1 MSNSSGAS
9 GIGEI
14 MVNKGKEGKAHVV
27 TEKSWK
33 WGVWKEKFLFC
44 GQRTFQKERRQ
55 ILD

>member
-9 GIGEI
+9 GIGET

-33 WGVWKEKFLFC
+33 WGVWKEKFYLVDK
-44 GQRTFQKERRQ
+44 GHSRKKG
-55 ILD
+55 DKS